1 MVEKKTS
8 SEYGLPMSAGNHDNP
23 LAFLGQAV
31 LVANLQKKPTDKIVA
46 EATFDC
52 IISPHSLA
60 IWQEVP
66 LAQL

>member
-8 SEYGLPMSAGNHDNP
+8 SEYGLPMSAENHDNP

-46 EATFDC
+46 EAKLIASFQH
-52 IISPHSLA
+52 IVWPFGKRFL
-60 IWQEVP
+60 
-66 LAQL
+66 